1 MQNMEYFL
9 ADRALTLRYEAR
21 KWPQT
26 AAVSAAWMRRAETW
40 ALNNG
45 FQELAH
51 RLCRQ
56 AREMLGED
64 SHVLRHE
71 LSL

>member
-1 MQNMEYFL
+1 MPNMEHFL

-21 KWPQT
+21 RFPQT

-45 FQELAH
+45 FQELADS
-51 RLCRQ
+51 LCRQ
-56 AREMLGED
+56 ARGILEE
-64 SHVLRHE
+64 E
-71 LSL
+71 PCATA